1 MIDHDRIRR
10 FLFVLALV
18 ISLGGLSLPQGA
30 LAEAGYPDFYGT
42 VVAADQQRGTVTL
55 LTDTDDAVTVDV
67 RDLGAAPFDEGAF
80 LIDNVVILRTKRE
93 GDRFV
98 AIGWEQARNGRERF
112 SGR

>member
-1 MIDHDRIRR
+1 MSKLDRIRR
-10 FLFVLALV
+10 LLALLALV
-18 ISLGGLSLPQGA
+18 ISLGGLAPPQVA
-30 LAEAGYPDFYGT
+30 QAEAGYPDFYGT

-55 LTDTDDAVTVDV
+55 LTDTDGAVTVDV
-67 RDLGAAPFDEGAF
+67 RDLGAGPFNEGAF